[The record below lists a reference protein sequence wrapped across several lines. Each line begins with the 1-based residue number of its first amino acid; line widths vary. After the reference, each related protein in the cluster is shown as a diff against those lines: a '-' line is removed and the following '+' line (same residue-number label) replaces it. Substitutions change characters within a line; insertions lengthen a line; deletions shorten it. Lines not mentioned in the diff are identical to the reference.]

1 MAIDIKQLVHLLI
14 VNKNHNSRAIQYTS
28 PKQIRIYK
36 QIVFDEMSKQDITTK
51 INLISQNLQENTL
64 SSNGI
69 STINTIDRYFTK
81 VRLDDEKTIKKHIPN
96 NAEWSL
102 ILHKAYYYHQLW
114 LFLYNQ
120 QILGDDYQARI
131 KK

>member
-81 VRLDDEKTIKKHIPN
+81 VRLDDEKTIKNI
-96 NAEWSL
+96 
-102 ILHKAYYYHQLW
+102 
-114 LFLYNQ
+114 
-120 QILGDDYQARI
+120 YQTTLNGH
-131 KK
+131 